1 MTTKVDKSSW
11 LATSSG
17 LHGTQMSP
25 GRRSFHTEH
34 HLTGVIPIQRPH
46 FSIGVFL

>member
-1 MTTKVDKSSW
+1 MTTEVGKSSW

-25 GRRSFHTEH
+25 DRRSFYTER
-34 HLTGVIPIQRPH
+34 HLTGITPVQ
-46 FSIGVFL
+46 